1 MGVIGTIFLFYLIIS
16 YLAGAIISVIILLEN
31 RDPAKT
37 MSWLL
42 MFIIFPGV
50 GLMIYAISGRNIRK
64 RKLFKTQKLANNIK
78 EKKLFD
84 TLEKIT
90 EIVELEKESIK
101 QNKLLRDE
109 EDGSY
114 RKRVINML
122 LKTGMFP
129 FTKNNKVDVF
139 VDGNEKFKR
148 LIEDIREAKDHI
160 HLEYFIIKDSEIGR
174 VLKEELIKKAKEGI
188 KIRILYDDVG
198 CWRFWFNRKFFREMR
213 EVGIEIAAFL
223 PTKFPIIGGKLNY
236 RNHRKIVVIDGIIGY
251 TGGINIGDEYLGKN
265 DKFGYWRDTHIR
277 IKGISV
283 YMLQMTFLIDW
294 YYTTKEVLVTKNYF
308 PSVGN
313 VGESMIQVVAS
324 GPDSDW
330 EDIHY
335 AYFSAICQ
343 ARKNVYIETPYFI
356 PDESLLKAIKS
367 AALSGVDVRII
378 FPKIADHKIVNIA
391 SYSYFEE
398 ILRAGGKVYLYNKG
412 FIHSKVVIIDD
423 KIASAGTAN
432 MDLRSF
438 MLNFEVNAFIY
449 DEEVI
454 RVMTDDFF
462 EDLSHCEE
470 LNLEVFKNRN
480 IIQKI
485 KESVARLFSPILL
498 KKVLKIMCDWYIIII
513 VSTLLDR
520 VIINKKYIYK
530 STYISS
536 INLKITKNIGE
547 LVYT

>member
-1 MGVIGTIFLFYLIIS
+1 MNIVQGLILGFLALSYISGTIV
-16 YLAGAIISVIILLEN
+16 AMTILLEN
-31 RDPAKT
+31 RDPSKT
-37 MSWLL
+37 VTWLL
-42 MFIIFPGV
+42 IFILLPGV
-50 GLMIYAISGRNIRK
+50 GLIIYAVFGRNLRK
-64 RKLFKTQKLANNIK
+64 IKIFKTQELASNMKEEKLFRNLDEINNLIRLEQDTISVSKLLKDNEEDNIK
-78 EKKLFD
+78 L
-84 TLEKIT
+84 KI
-90 EIVELEKESIK
+90 IS
-101 QNKLLRDE
+101 LLL
-109 EDGSY
+109 
-114 RKRVINML
+114 N
-122 LKTGMFP
+122 TGMFP
-129 FTKNNKVDVF
+129 FTTNNKVDIF
-139 VDGNEKFKR
+139 VDGNEKFER
-148 LIEDIREAKDHI
+148 LIKDIENAKDHI
-160 HLEYFIIKDSEIGR
+160 HLEYFIIKDSDIGQKIKN
-174 VLKEELIKKAKEGI
+174 LLIKKSKENVKI
-188 KIRILYDDVG
+188 KILYDDVG
-198 CWRFWFNRKFFREMR
+198 CWRFWFHREFFNEMKSH
-213 EVGIEIAAFL
+213 GIEIVPFL

-236 RNHRKIVVIDGIIGY
+236 RNHRKIVVIDGRVGY
-251 TGGINIGDEYLGKN
+251 TGGINIGDEYMGK
-265 DKFGYWRDTHIR
+265 DKKFGYWRDTHIR

-485 KESVARLFSPILL
+485 KESVARLFSPIL
-498 KKVLKIMCDWYIIII
+498 
-513 VSTLLDR
+513 
-520 VIINKKYIYK
+520 
-530 STYISS
+530 
-536 INLKITKNIGE
+536 
-547 LVYT
+547 